1 MKKRI
6 WLLSILLA
14 CLAFVLCACG
24 GEKVT
29 ATLRKTSAELK
40 VGETVKLVADVS
52 DPEAEISWD
61 VSDET
66 VVEIVSTR
74 SSTATVRALSAGT
87 ATVHVKYGNK
97 ILAQCEIT
105 VPETPPVGKLSVLVP
120 TGMLILRGS
129 NRTATVKAIADD
141 SLTGEVTW
149 TVSDETVLS
158 LEYQGLI
165 ARIKSLKLGR
175 ATVTVSCDGEVA
187 SFEVIVGFKS

>member
-6 WLLSILLA
+6 WLISILLA

-24 GEKVT
+24 SNVT

-52 DPEAEISWD
+52 DPEAEISWS
-61 VSDET
+61 VSDDAIL
-66 VVEIVSTR
+66 EIVATT
-74 SSTATVRALSAGT
+74 SSTATVKALSAGT
-87 ATVHVKYGNK
+87 ATVYVKYGEK
-97 ILAQCEIT
+97 ILAECKIT
-105 VPETPPVGKLSVLVP
+105 VPEEILAGKLSVLLP
-120 TGMLILRGS
+120 TGKLILRSS
-129 NRTATVKAIADD
+129 NRTATVRAIADE

-149 TVSDETVLS
+149 TVSDETVIS

-165 ARIKSLKLGR
+165 ARIKSLKRGR

-187 SFEVIVGFKS
+187 EFEVIGELTS